1 MKKSLLVFALA
12 AWTGAA
18 AYAEPAMIPIPLK
31 NANFEDGVKPW
42 ANNGRLGK
50 NAKSSDAVSVVED
63 ADAKSKVLE
72 IRDPWTD
79 AQPYA
84 IQYFELVPQKG
95 QRFTLSFRAKA
106 AKGQVFSA
114 GFQCMNKKR
123 FLGNLIKDFT
133 GTGEWQEYSASYSR
147 IPEGATR
154 FTVALYVTP
163 WDYKRTGSV
172 RFDDIKATLE
182 PDPLFVEA
190 VPADKAKLGGKQIE
204 LCMVGDSIT
213 WAGHGDYFRGFL
225 VKEMPNLAFVG
236 THTAELG
243 YSHAGEGGDHTGA
256 CVKGRIDDRTRIPDA
271 RYYHLLMGV
280 NDSAGTKDEASAP
293 ANARRIADQLMTMCG
308 KLLARPGTEKV
319 FLGTILPCYPGWLA
333 KPDEVTLRKFQLR
346 DLTAGKVNEIL
357 RAEAVQK
364 FGGKVVL
371 VEYEKPLRARPDWK
385 KEIMLHPTIFGYSV
399 VAPILAKALKAET
412 KPSAGPAGEYGI
424 EVVNLWDDAKQ
435 ATGVVIPGWYVISF
449 ETDDAPNGKAQFEIV
464 SGAEGLTPKQKPFA
478 EKAVV
483 AVTPGKR
490 AHTVMLLRTPRF
502 LGREVYTVRNAN
514 CTLKKIKVEKMRP
527 DKLPT
532 AYQTGRVIDTA
543 AIPFE
548 GELLVPAK

>member
-1 MKKSLLVFALA
+1 MKKSFLALALA
-12 AWTGAA
+12 ALTGAA
-18 AYAEPAMIPIPLK
+18 VYAEPAMLPIPLK
-31 NANFEDGVKPW
+31 NANFEEGLKPW
-42 ANNGRLGK
+42 QNNGRVPKG
-50 NAKSSDAVSVVED
+50 ATGADAISVVDD
-63 ADAKSKVLE
+63 AEAGSKVLE

-84 IQYFELVPQKG
+84 IQYFNVTPQKG
-95 QRFTLSFRAKA
+95 QQFKLTFRAKA
-106 AKGQVFSA
+106 PKGHVFMV
-114 GFQCMNKKR
+114 GVQCLSQKKY
-123 FLGNLIKDFT
+123 LGNLAKNFT
-133 GTGEWQEYSASYSR
+133 GTGEWKEYSATLAR
-147 IPEGATR
+147 IPAEACR

-163 WDYKRTGSV
+163 WDYKRTGTV
-172 RFDDIKATLE
+172 RFDDIKIALE

-256 CVKGRIDDRTRIPDA
+256 CVKGRIDDPTRIPNA

-280 NDSAGTKDEASAP
+280 NDSAGTKNEESAP

-319 FLGTILPCYPGWLA
+319 FLGTILPCYPGWIA
-333 KPDEVTLRKFQLR
+333 KPDEAMLRKFQLR
-346 DLTAGKVNEIL
+346 DLTASKVNEIL

-399 VAPILAKALKAET
+399 VAPILAEVLKKET
-412 KPSAGPAGEYGI
+412 TPSNGPAGEYGV

-449 ETDDAPNGKAQFEIV
+449 EAENAPDGKAQFELV
-464 SGAEGLTPKQKPFA
+464 SGSEGLRKDQKPIV
-478 EKAVV
+478 EKISATVE
-483 AVTPGKR
+483 PGKR
-490 AHTVMLLRTPRF
+490 AHAVALLRTPRF
-502 LGREVYTVRNAN
+502 LGREIYTVKNAN
-514 CTLKKIKVEKMRP
+514 CTLKKIKIEKMRP
-527 DKLPT
+527 DRLPT
-532 AYQTGRVIDTA
+532 PYNTGRVVDTSVT
-543 AIPFE
+543 PFV